1 MSYKVTTAR
10 HLGICSFKLLFY
22 FHFKFIMLHR
32 QKQSG
37 ISHMMKKKLFG
48 YMEDYPFIFNTF
60 LALEVII
67 ISFSSIF
74 LLQICMCG
82 ERKRE
87 GR

>member
-10 HLGICSFKLLFY
+10 HLGICSFKLMFY

-37 ISHMMKKKLFG
+37 ISHVMKKKLFG

-74 LLQICMCG
+74 VVTNMYVW
-82 ERKRE
+82 RE
-87 GR
+87 KKGG